1 MGKRDAGFTSH
12 NFSYVKFEKWS
23 STLTSVLDKLLSE
36 ASMPVSAVLSLNS
49 SS

>member
-1 MGKRDAGFTSH
+1 M
-12 NFSYVKFEKWS
+12 VKHAHERA
-23 STLTSVLDKLLSE
+23 DKLLSE